1 MLNLLIAIMGDTY
14 DRVQEVAK
22 ESQLKEICMFIEEF
36 DYLFPEEEFQK
47 APFTCIVTR
56 EASLEKEGNEW
67 DGRIGALKTF
77 MGRLMKTHN
86 DQRNKIQEKQER
98 KIDQLKEK
106 IEKGQDVM
114 KKEVEGVKKEV
125 EEVRKGQEKLA
136 QELSEQMKR
145 IENLLLGKKAMETSN
160 EKKKLS
166 KE

>member
-1 MLNLLIAIMGDTY
+1 LKTEFPGLYWAIFFGSTVLLTITMLNLLIAIMGDTY

-77 MGRLMKTHN
+77 MGRLMKTHD
-86 DQRNKIQEKQER
+86 DQRNKIQEKQDK

-106 IEKGQDVM
+106 IENGQDVM
-114 KKEVEGVKKEV
+114 KKEVEGVR
-125 EEVRKGQEKLA
+125 RKLRKLEKG
-136 QELSEQMKR
+136 KR
-145 IENLLLGKKAMETSN
+145 SWRR
-160 EKKKLS
+160 S
-166 KE
+166 YQSR